1 MAKIKD
7 KVIKLGKIKWKGTTW
22 FQGELKEMSV
32 TNLKKLK
39 QSIIKHDFA
48 DPLKIWND
56 GEKDNIL
63 DGHGRKLALE
73 DLEKDGVEVPKELP
87 AIWIDCKDKKE
98 AAELVLAYNSQ
109 YGKVSHETLYKFHHD
124 MNLDMGS
131 IENIDIPSIN
141 IDLFKDMYLDGDG
154 TLNVPIAPSFDNNK
168 NVKIKIEIPIN
179 IYEKLE
185 KSILKDITECIT
197 KYKGKVC

>member
-1 MAKIKD
+1 MAEIKD
-7 KVIKLGKIKWKGTTW
+7 KVIKLGKIKWKEANW
-22 FQGELKEMSV
+22 FQGELKELSV
-32 TNLKKLK
+32 GNLKKLK

-63 DGHGRKLALE
+63 DGHQRKLALE
-73 DLEKDGVEVPKELP
+73 DLTKDGVIVPEELP

-109 YGKVSHETLYKFHHD
+109 YGKVSHDTLYKFHHD
-124 MNLDMGS
+124 MKLDLGS
-131 IENIDIPSIN
+131 LENIDIPEIN

-154 TLNVPIAPSFDNNK
+154 SLGLPISPSLNNNK
-168 NVKIKIEIPIN
+168 NVKIKLEIPIN
-179 IYEKLE
+179 IFEKLE
-185 KSILKDITECIT
+185 KSILKDISDCIR
-197 KYKGKVC
+197 KYKGRIC